1 MVPRTR
7 VDEAFGLS
15 PGQHPTLA
23 DSRPPRSQKIF
34 PVSTSSLQAPR
45 SPLTRASAL
54 VARRYLGGA
63 RKWKSGN
70 FPIFPEFFGFF
81 DVNASCHLLFR
92 RPRRG
97 GEVGAR
103 SQKRTREKGR

>member
-23 DSRPPRSQKIF
+23 DSRPPRSQKLF
-34 PVSTSSLQAPR
+34 SVSTSSLPAPR

-54 VARRYLGGA
+54 VARRYLGGGEIEIGKFQ
-63 RKWKSGN
+63 R
-70 FPIFPEFFGFF
+70 IFF
-81 DVNASCHLLFR
+81 DHLLAISSSAAQ
-92 RPRRG
+92 G
-97 GEVGAR
+97 GGVRWEHEAKREPAKKEGRAR
-103 SQKRTREKGR
+103 